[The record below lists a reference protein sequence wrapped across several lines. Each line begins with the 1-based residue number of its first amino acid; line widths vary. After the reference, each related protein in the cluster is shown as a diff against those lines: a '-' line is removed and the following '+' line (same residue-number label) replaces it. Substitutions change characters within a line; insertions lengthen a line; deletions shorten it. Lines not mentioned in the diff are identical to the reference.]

1 MRVKA
6 RPRPPAGALQPR
18 RVQPPPASVEL
29 RGHGVCE
36 GVVVTSGEAAAAPA
50 PALQPPVPRLDTVV
64 ITRGR

>member
-18 RVQPPPASVEL
+18 RVQPPPGVQL

-64 ITRGR
+64 ITRAR